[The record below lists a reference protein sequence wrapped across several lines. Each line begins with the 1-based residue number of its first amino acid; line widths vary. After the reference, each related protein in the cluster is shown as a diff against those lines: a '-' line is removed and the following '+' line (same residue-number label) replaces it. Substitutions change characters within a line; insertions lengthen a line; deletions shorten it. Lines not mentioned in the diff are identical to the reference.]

1 MDYEPV
7 NFARKFSLFQ
17 EAWKPK
23 VIAELN
29 DYQFKLARLSGEFI
43 WHNHPETDE
52 AFIVLDGKLRI
63 DLRDGAVELSA
74 GELFVVP
81 KGVEHRPFAEGEVK
95 VLLIEPRGV
104 VNTGQTGNKQTA
116 PNDDWI

>member
-29 DYQFKLARLSGEFI
+29 DYQSSSPGSRGSSSGTI
-43 WHNHPETDE
+43 IPKRMKVPLNGTC
-52 AFIVLDGKLRI
+52 
-63 DLRDGAVELSA
+63 A
-74 GELFVVP
+74 G
-81 KGVEHRPFAEGEVK
+81 
-95 VLLIEPRGV
+95 
-104 VNTGQTGNKQTA
+104 
-116 PNDDWI
+116 

>member
-1 MDYEPV
+1 METEGHRRAERLPV
-7 NFARKFSLFQ
+7 
-17 EAWKPK
+17 
-23 VIAELN
+23 
-29 DYQFKLARLSGEFI
+29 KLARLSGEFI